1 MYSMLAY
8 SSSTNYIPA
17 SRELSVQIR
26 KTEER
31 DFEAVLSTINDAAE
45 AYRGVIPADRW
56 HQPYMSGD
64 ELCREIASGVEFWA
78 MFDGDSVLGVMGI
91 QDKKDVSLVRHA
103 YTMTTSQGKGIG
115 TRLLHHVQ
123 SLTSKPMLVGTWA
136 SASWAIG
143 FYQKNGFKM
152 VSPAEKDRLLGTYW
166 SVPHRQVETSVVLAD
181 RAWNP

>member
-1 MYSMLAY
+1 MC
-8 SSSTNYIPA
+8 A
-17 SRELSVQIR
+17 SREIRVQIR

-31 DFEAVLSTINDAAE
+31 DFEAILATINDAAE

-56 HQPYMSGD
+56 HEPYMSGD
-64 ELCREIASGVEFWA
+64 ELRQEIACGVEFWA
-78 MFDGDSVLGVMGI
+78 MFDGDSLLGVMGI
-91 QDKKDVSLVRHA
+91 QDKNDVSLVRHA
-103 YTMTTSQGKGIG
+103 YTVTSLQGNGVG

-136 SASWAIG
+136 TASWAIG
-143 FYQKNGFKM
+143 FYEKNGFKM

-181 RAWNP
+181 RA